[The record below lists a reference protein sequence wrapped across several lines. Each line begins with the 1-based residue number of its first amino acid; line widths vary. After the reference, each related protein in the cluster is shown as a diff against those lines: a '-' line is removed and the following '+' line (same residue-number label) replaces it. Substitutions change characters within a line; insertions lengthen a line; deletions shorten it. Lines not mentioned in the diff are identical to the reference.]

1 MLIYFYYF
9 PFRLMKQFHLT
20 DENNETLE
28 IILGMMCE
36 GNWDGATAERSD
48 RQASFFYRIDI
59 CFISVLL

>member
-1 MLIYFYYF
+1 
-9 PFRLMKQFHLT
+9 MKQFHLT

-59 CFISVLL
+59 SFISVLL